1 MLPSQ
6 FLIYFLGVFSSM
18 SDHISRRGSSPSVI
32 SAQNVSM
39 VYGRGSTEVRALD
52 DVSLDIPRGKWT
64 SIMGQSGSGK
74 TTLLHCLSGLSTP
87 TSGTVMLNAEKPLT
101 LSSSS
106 ENKRAKL
113 RRTHISVVFQD
124 FNLVPILSVRDNI
137 TLPMRLAHQRVDKE
151 WFKQITEILG
161 ISGRLKHL
169 PQELSGGQQ
178 QRAAIA
184 RAMINRP
191 EVLIADEPTG
201 SLDSATSDA
210 VNDLFRHVVD
220 EFGQSLVFVTHDQDA
235 ARRGDRLVTM
245 RDGQILS
252 TEELPR

>member
-1 MLPSQ
+1 
-6 FLIYFLGVFSSM
+6 M
-18 SDHISRRGSSPSVI
+18 SDHSSPRDSSPAVI
-32 SAQNVSM
+32 SARNVSM
-39 VYGRGSTEVRALD
+39 VYGRGSAEVRALD
-52 DVSLDIPRGKWT
+52 EVSLDIPRGQWT

-87 TSGTVMLNAEKPLT
+87 TSGTVTLNAGKPLD
-101 LSSSS
+101 LSSAS

-137 TLPMRLAHQRVDKE
+137 TLPTRLAHKKIDKD
-151 WFKQITEILG
+151 WFEQITEVLG
-161 ISGRLKHL
+161 ISGRLRHL

-184 RAMINRP
+184 RAMLNRP

-210 VNDLFRHVVD
+210 VNNLFRKMVD
-220 EFGQSLVFVTHDQDA
+220 EFGQSLVFVTHDREA
-235 ARRGDRLVTM
+235 ALRGDHLVTM
-245 RDGQILS
+245 RDGHVMS